1 MKVIMLTA
9 LALAVCS
16 SAALA
21 QNTVTVPSDR
31 QVQQP
36 RPPAAAPSQAQQSPM
51 PGATGGFNN
60 DEVNGK
66 SRNPASTTP
75 GTGPTN
81 ADPNQ
86 KQ

>member
-60 DEVNGK
+60 DEVQ
-66 SRNPASTTP
+66 R
-75 GTGPTN
+75 
-81 ADPNQ
+81 Q
-86 KQ
+86 KPQPRQHDAGHRSDKCRSQSEQ